1 MDCLFTIGYSWIDIN
16 EFPSILHKYNINVIV
31 DVRSVPYSQR
41 FPDFNRESLKNILK
55 RNKINYIFMGKEFGA
70 RRNESDVY
78 HDGVVDFSRVF
89 QSKLFL
95 EGVKRVEKGLKDGYT
110 ISFLCSEKDPLD
122 CHRTIMISQ
131 YFSKIGLKICHIIQG
146 SKLITQRDIENE
158 LLQKHFKKEIGQRS
172 LFDDVNDLLSKAYE
186 KQNTL
191 IGYKK
196 EGDEYD

>member
-1 MDCLFTIGYSWIDIN
+1 
-16 EFPSILHKYNINVIV
+16 
-31 DVRSVPYSQR
+31 
-41 FPDFNRESLKNILK
+41 
-55 RNKINYIFMGKEFGA
+55 
-70 RRNESDVY
+70 
-78 HDGVVDFSRVF
+78 
-89 QSKLFL
+89 
-95 EGVKRVEKGLKDGYT
+95 
-110 ISFLCSEKDPLD
+110 
-122 CHRTIMISQ
+122 MISQ